1 MRSHEAELE
10 ALRRENERL
19 HLIGA
24 RDRRL
29 LDIVLEQSP
38 HGVIMSDPEGR
49 LVLQNEAAERI
60 WGGSATAE
68 SVKEWSR
75 YRAFHPDGRP
85 YEGRDWAMA
94 RCLESREV
102 VGPEEFHIRRFDDT
116 DAWLLGSSAPLVDD
130 SGLLLGA
137 VAVFADITDI
147 KKSEAANQRRA
158 LEINDDVVQS
168 VSAARMAVDLDRLD
182 DVREAL
188 TNALVAARRV
198 VNDLLAGDDEEEALR
213 PGGLRRRDPAA
224 HE

>member
-1 MRSHEAELE
+1 MRSVDPELE

-19 HLIGA
+19 RLIGA

-38 HGVIMSDPEGR
+38 HGVIMSDPQGR
-49 LVLQNEAAERI
+49 LILQNEAAEQI
-60 WGGSATAE
+60 WAGSATAE
-68 SVKEWSR
+68 NVKEWSQ
-75 YRAFHPDGRP
+75 YQAFHPDGRP
-85 YEGRDWAMA
+85 FEGHDWAMA

-102 VGPEEFHIRRFDDT
+102 VGPEEFHIRRFDGSDG
-116 DAWLLGSSAPLVDD
+116 WLLGSAAPLVEDD
-130 SGLLLGA
+130 LLLGA

-147 KKSEAANQRRA
+147 KRGEAANQRRA
-158 LEINDDVVQS
+158 IEINDDVVQS
-168 VSAARMAVDLDRLD
+168 VSAARMALDLDRTE

-198 VNDLLAGDDEEEALR
+198 VNDLLAGEDEEKALR

-224 HE
+224 QE

>member
-1 MRSHEAELE
+1 MHSHEAGLE
-10 ALRRENERL
+10 ALKRENERL
-19 HLIGA
+19 RLIGA

-38 HGVIMSDPEGR
+38 HGVIMSDDQGR

-60 WGGSATAE
+60 WAGSATAE
-68 SVKEWSR
+68 NVTEWSR
-75 YRAFHPDGRP
+75 YRAFHSDGRP
-85 YEGRDWAMA
+85 YEGQDWAMA

-116 DAWLLGSSAPLVDD
+116 DGWLLGSSAPLVDE

-137 VAVFADITDI
+137 VSVFADITDI
-147 KKSEAANQRRA
+147 KQSEAANQRRA

-168 VSAARMAVDLDRLD
+168 VSAARMALDLDRMD

-198 VNDLLAGDDEEEALR
+198 VNDLLAGDAKDTALR
-213 PGGLRRRDPAA
+213 PGGLRRRDPARQ
-224 HE
+224 E

>member
-1 MRSHEAELE
+1 MHSHETELE
-10 ALRRENERL
+10 TLRRENERL
-19 HLIGA
+19 RLIGA

-38 HGVIMSDPEGR
+38 HGVIMSDAQGR

-60 WGGSATAE
+60 WAGSATAE
-68 SVKEWSR
+68 NVNEWSR
-75 YRAFHPDGRP
+75 YRALHPDGRP
-85 YEGRDWAMA
+85 YEGHDWPMA

-102 VGPEEFHIRRFDDT
+102 VGPEEFHIHRFDGT
-116 DAWLLGSSAPLVDD
+116 DGWLLGSSAPLVEDD
-130 SGLLLGA
+130 LLLGA
-137 VAVFADITDI
+137 VAVFADITEL
-147 KKSEAANQRRA
+147 KRGEAANQRRA

-168 VSAARMAVDLDRLD
+168 VSAARMALDLDRAD

-198 VNDLLAGDDEEEALR
+198 VNDLLAGEEETALR

-224 HE
+224 QE

>member
-19 HLIGA
+19 RLIGA

-68 SVKEWSR
+68 SVTEWSR
-75 YRAFHPDGRP
+75 YRAFHPDGQP

-102 VGPEEFHIRRFDDT
+102 IGPEEFHIRRFDDT
-116 DAWLLGSSAPLVDD
+116 DGWLLGSSAPLVDD

-137 VAVFADITDI
+137 LSVFADITDI

-168 VSAARMAVDLDRLD
+168 VSAARMALDLDRLD

-198 VNDLLAGDDEEEALR
+198 VNDLLAGDDEEESLR
-213 PGGLRRRDPAA
+213 PGGLRRADPAA